1 VAARVDEADQWNPE
15 CRRWPVPDL
24 SRLHGADPLVV
35 EVEAEEALREWQA
48 GRCAMCGNLEPLR
61 TDHDHKT
68 GLVRGLLCHSC
79 NVLEGVQQGADT
91 PLGRYR
97 QNSPAIILN
106 ITVRYFNHF
115 LGLYAQPEGE
125 RDEAD
130 FLRRAAKAI
139 NAIQIGDSASFET
152 PDSEAQGEG

>member
-1 VAARVDEADQWNPE
+1 
-15 CRRWPVPDL
+15 
-24 SRLHGADPLVV
+24 
-35 EVEAEEALREWQA
+35 
-48 GRCAMCGNLEPLR
+48 
-61 TDHDHKT
+61 
-68 GLVRGLLCHSC
+68 
-79 NVLEGVQQGADT
+79 VQQGADT